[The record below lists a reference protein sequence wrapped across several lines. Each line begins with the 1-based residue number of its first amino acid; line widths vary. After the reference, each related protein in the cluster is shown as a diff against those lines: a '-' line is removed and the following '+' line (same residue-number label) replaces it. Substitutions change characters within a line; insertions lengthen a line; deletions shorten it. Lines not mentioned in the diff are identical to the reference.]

1 MYLAKVIGK
10 VVSTLKHSAYL
21 DRKMLL
27 VQPITPEHKPTGR
40 CTIAIDYVG
49 AGDGDIVIISAGP
62 GTATEVF
69 GIPRAPI
76 RELVVGI
83 VDHTDLTT

>member
-1 MYLAKVIGK
+1 MYIAKVVGK
-10 VVSTLKHSAYL
+10 VVSTLKHPAYL

-27 VQPITPEHKPTGR
+27 VQPITPENIPTGR
-40 CTIAIDYVG
+40 CTIAVDYVG
-49 AGDGDIVIISAGP
+49 AGDGDTVIISAGP

-69 GIPRAPI
+69 GFPRAPI

-83 VDHTDLTT
+83 VDHTDLVS